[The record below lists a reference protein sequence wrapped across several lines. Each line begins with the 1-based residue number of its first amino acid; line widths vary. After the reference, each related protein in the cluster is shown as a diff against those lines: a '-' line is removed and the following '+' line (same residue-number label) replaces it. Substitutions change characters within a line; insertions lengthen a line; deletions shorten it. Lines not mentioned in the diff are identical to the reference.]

1 MSKINRV
8 AGGNIGI
15 ARFVKQST
23 AAPFRVLQAG
33 ANERVTGISQLGQK
47 YAPIP
52 SNTNYYAAEA
62 ADNLAVYGEDEECL
76 LLIGSGGV
84 TQGALIKSDADGKG
98 VLALTTGTTAQEI
111 GAEAMQTAS
120 ENEYAR
126 VKVFIQTKVYPAL
139 A

>member
-1 MSKINRV
+1 MSAINRV
-8 AGGNIGI
+8 SGGNIGV

-23 AAPFRVLQAG
+23 AAPYRVLQAG
-33 ANERVTGISQLGQK
+33 ANEAVEGVSQLGQK
-47 YAPIP
+47 YPPIP

-62 ADNLAVYGEDEECL
+62 ADNVMVYGEDEECL

-84 TQGALIKSDADGKG
+84 TKGALVKSDADGKG
-98 VLALTTGTTAQEI
+98 VLAATSGTTAQEI
-111 GAEAMQTAS
+111 GAIAMQDAS

-126 VKVFIQTKVYPAL
+126 VRVFLQRKVYPAL